1 MIYVIGDNTYRGFYD
16 LVNHCADYDG
26 SILDLGSHV
35 KNLEDLG
42 LEFGDKELIEI
53 PLDSALDILV
63 LGLKPES
70 PVYFWYAP
78 EFDITLVCDNLGR
91 TTDQLL
97 RK

>member
-1 MIYVIGDNTYRGFYD
+1 MI
-16 LVNHCADYDG
+16 
-26 SILDLGSHV
+26 
-35 KNLEDLG
+35 
-42 LEFGDKELIEI
+42 KELIEI

-78 EFDITLVCDNLGR
+78 EFDITIVCDNLGR